1 MPNDNSILQ
10 GCLSNIKQQSRLM
23 RECLAEGHLLQ
34 ALKHSSNFLNELRTS
49 QLTPKEYYELYI
61 AVYDSLES
69 LSVYLL
75 QSYKLKQLK
84 NKDASFLTDLYELV
98 QYSGN
103 IVPRLYM
110 MIVVGTTYMSTKNAE
125 TKEIMKDMIEM
136 CRGVQHP
143 IRGLFLRNYLSQ
155 RSKDYFSLATRD
167 DFNETV
173 QFLITNFIEMNK
185 LWVRLLHQGHSS
197 ERELRYQERKEL
209 KILVG
214 SNLVRLSQV
223 IDDYDGDEGY
233 SNVQFYKENI
243 FPTITEQ
250 IIQCRDHLAQSYLID
265 VLIQIFPDTFHFLTL
280 DSLLNDV
287 FLKLHPMLNKSELV
301 ATLVDRFV
309 TYHKYEAD
317 MESVTQQTG
326 DVSVSDEKIEQ
337 KGDSLVE
344 GSQEEAELSGEKQQD
359 ESEKSEAPAE
369 TEPEPESE
377 AKVSARKGPAV
388 PIDEIFES
396 FWNFYLNLQQSQ
408 PELPVEEY
416 ISILQSLV
424 KLSLTYDPTNFS
436 NLDKIYLFA
445 NEKLKE
451 VSKDKSG
458 KDTEEAVQTLWLDLL
473 ITPVRH
479 FSSIKSL
486 LKLSFFHELYTQVGS
501 IELQKQLSLE
511 IVNKLL
517 ETSGDYYEG
526 EKETFETT
534 EDIDDV
540 FKYLLVL
547 IKDSQSKLSTSKDL
561 GVTKTISIENNEKH
575 ITEDFLAVQE
585 KISKALHLI
594 EHPDLFKNLSNLFYV
609 QKKYL
614 SRSPENS
621 IYTYPTLITKMT
633 AKLRLAGY
641 QAVRQKRDSS
651 DQTEFMITSNF
662 KNISVVIDE
671 LYLHHLQF
679 HSELI
684 LKLFLNLAT
693 TADQLK
699 QETIAYELFNQCFVV
714 YEENLILNI
723 SQNLLHNPHESMGGA
738 VSYQSIIMIANRLA
752 NLRYFNKESYESL
765 ITKLTL
771 YGSKLLKKQDQ
782 CRSVY
787 YCAHLWWWCD
797 LWIDEPSPTVEEEA
811 KTGAEE
817 EKKEESNTDDKDSSV
832 GDVSLEPALYRDAKR
847 VLECLQK
854 ALRVADS
861 CMDPYLLLKLFI
873 EILNRCLVFSI
884 YGNGLVDS
892 RYINGLI
899 DLIRT
904 NLSNFKDDSTR
915 DADDQEAKLLRQ
927 IEQFFD
933 RTLLYVAEQQQSDDR
948 FHDIVV

>member
-1 MPNDNSILQ
+1 MPGNSVLQ
-10 GCLSNIKQQSRLM
+10 GCLSNIKHQSHLM
-23 RECLAEGHLLQ
+23 KESLAEGHLLQ
-34 ALKHSSNFLNELRTS
+34 ALKHCSNFLNELRTS

-69 LSVYLL
+69 LSAYLL

-84 NKDASFLTDLYELV
+84 SKDVPFLTDLYELV

-110 MIVVGTTYMSTKNAE
+110 MIVIGTTYMSTKNAE

-155 RSKDYFSLATRD
+155 RSKDYFPLATRE

-173 QFLITNFIEMNK
+173 DFLITNFIEMNK
-185 LWVRLLHQGHSS
+185 LWVRLQHQGHSS
-197 ERELRYQERKEL
+197 ERELRTQERKEL

-223 IDDYDGDEGY
+223 IDDYDGGDEY
-233 SNVQFYKENI
+233 SSEQFYKENI

-265 VLIQIFPDTFHFLTL
+265 VLVQIFPDNFHFLTL

-301 ATLVDRFV
+301 ETLVNRFV
-309 TYHKYEAD
+309 TYHKFEAD
-317 MESVTQQTG
+317 M
-326 DVSVSDEKIEQ
+326 DVIEERTHDVEFGEGEEQAKDKLEK
-337 KGDSLVE
+337 
-344 GSQEEAELSGEKQQD
+344 
-359 ESEKSEAPAE
+359 SEKSEKAE
-369 TEPEPESE
+369 RSPSP
-377 AKVSARKGPAV
+377 VV
-388 PIDEIFES
+388 PIDDIFQS
-396 FWNFYLNLQQSQ
+396 FWNFYLNLQQAQ

-416 ISILQSLV
+416 ISILQSLI
-424 KLSLTYDPTNFS
+424 KLSLTFDPNNYS
-436 NLDKIYLFA
+436 YLNKIYLFA
-445 NEKLKE
+445 NEKLEE
-451 VSKDKSG
+451 VSKGKSASS
-458 KDTEEAVQTLWLDLL
+458 DEVVLSLWLDLL

-479 FSSIKSL
+479 FSSIKGL
-486 LKLSFFHELYTQVGS
+486 LKLPFFYELYSQVGNVAF
-501 IELQKQLSLE
+501 QKQLSLE

-517 ETSGDYYEG
+517 ESSNTEYDG
-526 EKETFETT
+526 EKETYETT
-534 EDIDDV
+534 EDIDVV
-540 FKYLLVL
+540 FKYMLVL
-547 IKDSQSKLSTSKDL
+547 INDSDSQLSTSKDL
-561 GVTKTISIENNEKH
+561 GLTKSIKIENNEKFVS
-575 ITEDFLAVQE
+575 EDFLSVQE
-585 KISKALHLI
+585 KISKVIHLI

-609 QKKYL
+609 KKKYL
-614 SRSPENS
+614 SKCPANT

-633 AKLRLAGY
+633 AKLRIAGY
-641 QAVRQKRDSS
+641 QVVRKKSRDG
-651 DQTEFMITSNF
+651 DQTDLMITSNF

-671 LYLHHLQF
+671 LYLNHQRF
-679 HSELI
+679 YSEMI
-684 LKLFLNLAT
+684 LRLFLNLAT

-714 YEENLILNI
+714 YEENLILN
-723 SQNLLHNPHESMGGA
+723 SALNQLVNPHDSMGGA
-738 VSYQSIIMIANRLA
+738 VSYQSIIMISNRLA

-765 ITKLTL
+765 ITKITL

-797 LWIDEPSPTVEEEA
+797 LWIGEPSPTVEEES
-811 KTGAEE
+811 KVESSEGNV
-817 EKKEESNTDDKDSSV
+817 EKPV
-832 GDVSLEPALYRDAKR
+832 LYRDAKR

-861 CMDPYLLLKLFI
+861 CMDPYLLLKLFV
-873 EILNRCLVFSI
+873 EILNRCLIFSV
-884 YGNGLVDS
+884 YGNGLVDL

-904 NLSNFKDDSTR
+904 NLGNFKDDSTK
-915 DADDQEAKLLRQ
+915 DEDEQEAKLLGQ
-927 IEQFFD
+927 IEQFFE
-933 RTLLYVAEQQQSDDR
+933 RTLLYVAEQQELEDR
-948 FHDIVV
+948 FPDIIV